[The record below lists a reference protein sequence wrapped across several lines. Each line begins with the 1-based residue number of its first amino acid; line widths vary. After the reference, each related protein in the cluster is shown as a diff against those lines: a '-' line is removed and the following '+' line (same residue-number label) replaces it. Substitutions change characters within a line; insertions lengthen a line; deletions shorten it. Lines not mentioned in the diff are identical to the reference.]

1 MTRGRTLVAT
11 RVVDGGHLP
20 SLRHAAALDA
30 FIAALGRA
38 PPVRCDAG

>member
-11 RVVDGGHLP
+11 RVVDGAHLP
-20 SLRHAAALDA
+20 PPRHAAALDA

-38 PPVRCDAG
+38 PPVRRDAG